1 MFMTHDYH
9 VLDARLHVEIVGDV
23 TSSIRGRG
31 QINKI
36 TNDNTLFDHLNAL
49 IAVYKGDVSVVQN
62 YELQFRPGFHVDPD
76 FTTASTIFVC
86 CCQLRTEQRISSHKI
101 LE

>member
-1 MFMTHDYH
+1 MTHDYH
-9 VLDARLHVEIVGDV
+9 VLDARLHVTIVGDV
-23 TSSIRGRG
+23 TSSIRGRSISNKSK
-31 QINKI
+31 QINEI

-86 CCQLRTEQRISSHKI
+86 C
-101 LE
+101 